1 MRNCQR
7 TRWAISVKLAWYTQE
22 VSPRLLRLSFGGW
35 RDYVVVEPISLQGE
49 EWYVGWVTG
58 EVNGVSRI
66 PLKGAARLLR
76 GRDDASF
83 FGVNR
88 EGEQIPL
95 QQCGHGRI
103 GVRGPYA
110 RIPLR

>member
-1 MRNCQR
+1 MVYARGVPKAAQ
-7 TRWAISVKLAWYTQE
+7 AFFFKIPLFHI
-22 VSPRLLRLSFGGW
+22 PLFGGW

-88 EGEQIPL
+88 EGGQIPL